1 MTRALDR
8 SRTAVGAWLLV
19 AMVLLLR
26 MAVPQGFMPEHTD
39 AGTLTLTVCGEGG
52 VVHIPLGK
60 DKAPK
65 DDPAPSHCAFAGMG
79 APADLPPPLVLPT
92 LEWSGHQ
99 FPERAEAAQRA
110 AALYPRPP
118 SRGPPIL
125 A

>member
-1 MTRALDR
+1 
-8 SRTAVGAWLLV
+8 
-19 AMVLLLR
+19 MVLMLR
-26 MAVPQGFMPEHTD
+26 AAVPAGFMPERSD
-39 AGTLTLTVCGEGG
+39 AGTITLTVCNTGA

-65 DDPAPSHCAFAGMG
+65 NDPAPSHCAFAGMG
-79 APADLPPPLVLPT
+79 APADLPPPLVLPA
-92 LEWSGHQ
+92 LDWRGQYFS
-99 FPERAEAAQRA
+99 ERAEAAQRA

>member
-1 MTRALDR
+1 M
-8 SRTAVGAWLLV
+8 SRTARHSRFAGWAWLLV

-26 MAVPQGFMPEHTD
+26 AAVPTGFMPERTD
-39 AGTLTLTVCGEGG
+39 EGGISLTICGEGG
-52 VVHIPLGK
+52 VVHIPSTK

-65 DDPAPSHCAFAGMG
+65 QDGAPSHCAFAGMG
-79 APADLPPPLVLPT
+79 APADLPPPLVLPSAA
-92 LEWSGHQ
+92 WSSHH
-99 FPERAEAAQRA
+99 FADRAEAAQRA